1 MLFKNFR
8 ISLIIRVLALTFTVL
23 VFFFLISNTNY
34 NVTPFLLIVV
44 LVLQVI
50 SLIRYVE
57 RTNRY
62 ITTFLESIRYS
73 EFTRNFQI
81 EGLGSNYDK
90 MKEAFNSVI
99 EEFQHIRSEKEEHYH
114 YLQNV
119 IQHIGIA
126 LLAFGQDGEV
136 ILINNSAKRLFQV
149 HYLKTLDALRDSHA
163 ALVDTMEV
171 LKSGERKLLKMS
183 ENENNLQLAVYA
195 TEFKMRGK
203 AIKLVSIQN
212 IQNELEEQEMLA
224 WQKLIRVLTHEIM
237 NSITPIASL
246 TTTVTEILKDIDTTD
261 DVPQEIDDETIIDI
275 RNALTTI
282 HRRSVGLMHFVQSY
296 RNLTHIP
303 KPVFNIVTIHEM
315 FHNIEMLMAED
326 LRRGKVEFMSTVL
339 PQSLTITAD
348 ENLIEQV
355 LINLIKNS
363 IHALEG
369 RNDAKILLRAFM
381 GPRGRVIAQVIDNGA
396 GIHPDA
402 LEKIFIPFFTTKQ
415 KGSGIGL
422 SLSRQIMRL
431 HGGTMTVQ
439 SEPEKETCFTLRF

>member
-1 MLFKNFR
+1 
-8 ISLIIRVLALTFTVL
+8 
-23 VFFFLISNTNY
+23 
-34 NVTPFLLIVV
+34 
-44 LVLQVI
+44 
-50 SLIRYVE
+50 
-57 RTNRY
+57 
-62 ITTFLESIRYS
+62 
-73 EFTRNFQI
+73 
-81 EGLGSNYDK
+81 
-90 MKEAFNSVI
+90 
-99 EEFQHIRSEKEEHYH
+99 
-114 YLQNV
+114 
-119 IQHIGIA
+119 
-126 LLAFGQDGEV
+126 
-136 ILINNSAKRLFQV
+136 
-149 HYLKTLDALRDSHA
+149 
-163 ALVDTMEV
+163 
-171 LKSGERKLLKMS
+171 
-183 ENENNLQLAVYA
+183 
-195 TEFKMRGK
+195 
-203 AIKLVSIQN
+203 
-212 IQNELEEQEMLA
+212 
-224 WQKLIRVLTHEIM
+224 M

-326 LRRGKVEFMSTVL
+326 LRHGRIELMSTVL

-369 RNDAKILLRAFM
+369 RQDAKILLRAFM
-381 GPRGRVIAQVIDNGA
+381 GPRGRVIVQVIDNGA

-431 HGGTMTVQ
+431 HSGTMTVQ